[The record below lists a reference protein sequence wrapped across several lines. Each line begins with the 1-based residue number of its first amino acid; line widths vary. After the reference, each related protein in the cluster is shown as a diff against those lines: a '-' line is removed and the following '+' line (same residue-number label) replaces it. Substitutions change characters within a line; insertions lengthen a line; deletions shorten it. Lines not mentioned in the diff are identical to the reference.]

1 MLSRL
6 AVISACLAPI
16 FYILDGYAHTQYV
29 FVPEKLQAIS
39 RDAIA
44 LHGNDTEPLLRE
56 ITRQLRLEYGGAV
69 TEWSRDDWFFNNAG
83 GAMVNLSSPFLYLI
97 LPQAFF
103 LGGQEKKSEASE

>member
-83 GAMVNLSSPFLYLI
+83 GAMVNLFLSFP
-97 LPQAFF
+97 LPDFTPSFF
-103 LGGQEKKSEASE
+103 FGGPREKK